1 MLFWKQQ
8 RCKVQHA
15 SKVTERTQ
23 GCNPRLCD
31 GRCVRSR
38 ENATRAALGVWLW
51 TTKVLVRG
59 KAVKNKVKISNIA
72 LINQKGGPADREEI
86 KITVRAALINTV

>member
-1 MLFWKQQ
+1 M
-8 RCKVQHA
+8 QHA

-38 ENATRAALGVWLW
+38 ESATRAALGVWLW

-72 LINQKGGPADREEI
+72 LINQKGALARALADREEI